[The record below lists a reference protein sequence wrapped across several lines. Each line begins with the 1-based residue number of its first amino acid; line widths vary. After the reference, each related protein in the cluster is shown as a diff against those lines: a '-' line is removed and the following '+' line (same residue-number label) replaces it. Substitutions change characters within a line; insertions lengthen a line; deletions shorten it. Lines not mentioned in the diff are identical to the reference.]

1 MRELDYVWS
10 SNGTAGAQTAVRVIG
25 DPLHSAFYFKAST
38 GVATATVT
46 VESALSS
53 GGPWF
58 TEAASTALSSGECLV
73 LRITGPLGFVRPTCG
88 STGITV
94 RAIGVR

>member
-1 MRELDYVWS
+1 MREFDQIWS
-10 SNGTAGAQTAVRVIG
+10 SNGSSGAQTAVEVHG
-25 DPLHSAFYFKAST
+25 CPTHTAFYFQGST

-46 VESALSS
+46 VESGPTS
-53 GGPWF
+53 GGPF
-58 TEAASTALSSGECLV
+58 ANEGGSTSLTSGAMV
-73 LRITGPLGFVRPTCG
+73 VVRITGPLAWVRPNLN